1 MSLEG
6 ANCDKLENT
15 LKEITKKQT
24 MVTNS
29 YTVTENTQCK
39 SILFMQRM
47 LRSLLNIVTLLQYS
61 GNFVS
66 AFRHSLSYMGYTP

>member
-1 MSLEG
+1 
-6 ANCDKLENT
+6 
-15 LKEITKKQT
+15 

-29 YTVTENTQCK
+29 YTVTENTQRK

-47 LRSLLNIVTLLQYS
+47 LRSSLNIVTLLQYN
-61 GNFVS
+61 GHFVS